1 MAIVFSCLNDRDVD
15 EMLEAMLKAGYH
27 VYITTFQDERAIDL
41 SSIAPRPHLTI
52 VNSFIEAMQ
61 TAYIKKQ
68 HIVVTGSLHFISRVR
83 KYLIDLQTQDTKN
96 Q

>member
-1 MAIVFSCLNDRDVD
+1 
-15 EMLEAMLKAGYH
+15 MLEAGYE

-41 SSIAPRPHLTI
+41 STVKPRPHLTI
-52 VNSFIEAMQ
+52 VDNFIVAMQ

-83 KYLIDLQTQDTKN
+83 KYLIDIQMKD
-96 Q
+96 

>member
-15 EMLEAMLKAGYH
+15 EMLDEMLKAGYH

-41 SSIAPRPHLTI
+41 ATIQPRPHMTI
-52 VNSFIEAMQ
+52 VKSYTEALQ

-68 HIVVTGSLHFISRVR
+68 HIVVTGSLHFISKVR
-83 KYLIDLQTQDTKN
+83 KHLIELQKEEK
-96 Q
+96 